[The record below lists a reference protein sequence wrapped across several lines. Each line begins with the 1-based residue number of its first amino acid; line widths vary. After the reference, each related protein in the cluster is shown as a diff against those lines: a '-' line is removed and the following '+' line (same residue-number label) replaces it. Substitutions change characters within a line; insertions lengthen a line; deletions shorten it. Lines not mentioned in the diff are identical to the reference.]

1 MPAPL
6 AIAGAAAATAATAAY
21 LSASLSLEHDLLW
34 LQIAG
39 GTAFNAINSVR
50 TGRVNVFY
58 RLEAHALAP
67 STANKPFL
75 WFEGKSYTY
84 HETYQQVLRY
94 GTWLREAKKVQQ
106 GEVVALMAMNSEMFV
121 FVWFGLWSIGA
132 TPAFIN
138 YNLTGK
144 PLAHSLNESK
154 ARLVLVDPQVVGSLT
169 DEVRGE
175 VQQGAGAGAG
185 AGEKGV
191 VVVEFV
197 TLGMSETEAEGFH
210 KLEPKRYPDE
220 VRKVDSHVGMA
231 ILIYTSG
238 TTGLPKPA
246 IVSWAKVMMAA
257 MLTGKGTSMRGDD
270 VLYTCMPLYHSA
282 ASCLGVCAAL
292 LRGATVAI
300 GKKFSTKTFW
310 KDVRASNATIIQY
323 VGETCRYLTVAEP
336 EVDPETG
343 RCLDKE
349 HRVRVA
355 CGNGLRPDVWDKFKA
370 RFGIDT
376 ILEFYPSTEGPMGTW
391 NRSRNSF
398 SRGAI
403 GRFGILSHF
412 FTNLRS
418 AVVRIDHDHDSE
430 TDMDQPWRD
439 PTTGFCKRTRPNEPG
454 EFLVALPPQDIQS
467 RFQGYF
473 GNEKATTDAKI
484 LRDVFKRG
492 DAWFRTG
499 DILHWDD
506 ADRKLF
512 FSDRIGDTF
521 RWKSENVST
530 AEVAQAVGTHPAV
543 QEANVYG
550 VQLPGHDGRAGC
562 AAVSL
567 DSSSSSSSSSKG
579 GGEVHV
585 SEEVLERL
593 ARHAKK
599 TLPKYAVPLFLRVMK
614 EVGGQHTTGTMKQQ
628 KHVLRQQ
635 GVEPGVVVGKEGDRL
650 YWLDAEKGRYVEFGE
665 REWRELQGGRVKL

>member
-1 MPAPL
+1 MPGPL
-6 AIAGAAAATAATAAY
+6 ALAGAAAATAATASY

-39 GTAFNAINSVR
+39 GTVLNVIKSMRAGQI
-50 TGRVNVFY
+50 NVFY

-94 GTWLREAKKVQQ
+94 GTWLKEVKKVKE
-106 GEVVALMAMNSEMFV
+106 GEVVAFMAMNSDQFV

-138 YNLTGK
+138 YNLTGT

-154 ARLVLVDPQVVGSLT
+154 ARLVLVDPQVVDYLT
-169 DEVRGE
+169 EEAKGQ
-175 VQQGAGAGAG
+175 VQGGG
-185 AGEKGV
+185 GEKGMEYV
-191 VVVEFV
+191 V
-197 TLGMSETEAEGFH
+197 LGPETEAERFQ
-210 KLEPKRYPDE
+210 LEPKRYADK
-220 VRKVDSHVGMA
+220 VRKVDSYVGMA

-246 IVSWAKVMMAA
+246 IVSWTKVIMAA
-257 MLTGKGTSMRGDD
+257 MVTGKGTSMRADD
-270 VLYTCMPLYHSA
+270 VLYTCMPLYHSS

-292 LRGATVAI
+292 FRGATVAI
-300 GKKFSTKTFW
+300 GRKFSTKTFW
-310 KDVRASNATIIQY
+310 EDVRASNATIIQY

-336 EVDPETG
+336 EIDPETG
-343 RCLDKE
+343 RNLDKE
-349 HRVRVA
+349 HKVRAA
-355 CGNGLRPDVWDKFKA
+355 CGNGLRPDVWEKFKG

-376 ILEFYPSTEGPMGTW
+376 ILEFYASTEGPMGTW

-398 SRGAI
+398 SLGAI
-403 GRFGILSHF
+403 GRFGFLSHF
-412 FTNLRS
+412 LTNLRS
-418 AVVRIDHDHDSE
+418 AVVRLDYE
-430 TDMDQPWRD
+430 TDQPWRD
-439 PTTGFCKRTRPNEPG
+439 PVTGFCKRTRTNEPG
-454 EFLVALPPQDIQS
+454 ELLALLPADVKS

-473 GNEKATTDAKI
+473 GNEKATNSKM
-484 LRDVFKRG
+484 LRDVFKKG
-492 DAWFRTG
+492 DIWFRTG
-499 DILHWDD
+499 DIVRWD
-506 ADRKLF
+506 AERKLY

-530 AEVAQAVGTHPAV
+530 AEVSQAIGLHPSV

-550 VQLPGHDGRAGC
+550 VQLPNHDGRAGC
-562 AAVSL
+562 AAISL
-567 DSSSSSSSSSKG
+567 E
-579 GGEVHV
+579 GGEPNK
-585 SEEVLERL
+585 EVLESL
-593 ARHAKK
+593 AKHARK

-614 EVGGQHTTGTMKQQ
+614 EVGGQTTGTMKQQ

-635 GVEPGVVVGKEGDRL
+635 GVDPGRVGKEGDRL
-650 YWLDAEKGRYVEFGE
+650 YWLEEGSYVEFGE
-665 REWRELQGGRVKL
+665 KEWRELQGGRVKL